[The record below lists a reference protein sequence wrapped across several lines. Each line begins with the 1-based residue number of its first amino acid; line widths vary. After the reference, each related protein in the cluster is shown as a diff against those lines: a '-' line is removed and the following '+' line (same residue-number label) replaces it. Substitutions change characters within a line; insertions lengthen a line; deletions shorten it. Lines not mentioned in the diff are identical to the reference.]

1 MSLEHSQKLINEIAD
16 RKEADG
22 YIDGLLKDPAIR
34 ADMEQ
39 AQQQGKWEELSKDI
53 GTIQQPAPAQEQ
65 EMER

>member
-22 YIDGLLKDPAIR
+22 YINGLLKVPEMW
-34 ADMEQ
+34 ADMER
-39 AQQQGKWEELSKDI
+39 AEQQSMWEDLSKDI
-53 GTIQQPAPAQEQ
+53 SPIQQPAPAQEQ

>member
-16 RKEADG
+16 RKEADD
-22 YIDGLLKDPAIR
+22 YITGLLKDPEMR
-34 ADMEQ
+34 ADKEQ
-39 AQQQGKWEELSKDI
+39 AEQQSKWEDLSKDI